1 METNKKSMIFLMV
14 GFLAVS
20 IIMVSCFGTGSSSDS
35 GDNQA
40 AESQV
45 ELGSHDVAPQNG
57 ESDSQDDGEFEELSE
72 EELNQLLENEGFM
85 KVFNS
90 FCYPD
95 SEIKE
100 VRQMEDDEN
109 LLYILSESTNNFE
122 KVRDYY
128 KEKKVQSVWSRS
140 VIYEESTGSIEEE
153 FMGDEAKDIPVY
165 KFTYNSNE
173 KDKVVNVLIK
183 GLEEDRTWI
192 MILYW
197 DLQ

>member
-1 METNKKSMIFLMV
+1 METNKKVTIFLV
-14 GFLAVS
+14 IGFLAVS
-20 IIMVSCFGTGSSSDS
+20 IITVSCFGTGGDSTS
-35 GDNQA
+35 GDDQT
-40 AESQV
+40 AEGQV
-45 ELGSHDVAPQNG
+45 ALGSHDVVPQNG
-57 ESDSQDDGEFEELSE
+57 GNGSQDDGEFQELSE
-72 EELNQLLENEGFM
+72 EELNQLLEDKGFM
-85 KVFNS
+85 EVFNS

-100 VRQMEDDEN
+100 VRQMKDDEN
-109 LLYILSESTNNFE
+109 LLYILLESTKNSE
-122 KVRDYY
+122 EVRDYY
-128 KEKKVQSVWSRS
+128 KDKKVQSIWVRS
-140 VIYEESTGSIEEE
+140 VIYEESEGIIEEE
-153 FMGDEAKDIPVY
+153 FVEEGVEDIPVY